1 MWAEL
6 IPHQTDLQTLEIRQ
20 IVESGIKIF
29 DFDYP
34 NLKIPTFESDFIRH
48 FYFRQIGVE
57 TIARWKIML
66 QDKLNLI
73 APYYNELID
82 STKIDFDY
90 LSDYEMTTTK
100 SAEGEKSGS
109 TSNNVQSDTT
119 NTGTTTNKSKSTN
132 DYTHG
137 QKVDT
142 TNNSTSSDTTITK
155 QSDTPMSKVSN
166 ITNGYLTNVNDSAGS
181 NTTTGTNSVIN
192 SGTDKS
198 VTNLDDTVTSTS
210 TNSNTATATGT
221 NTDKTKTSETSTTK
235 GNTKSKLALIK
246 EYRELLLKVEQQIF
260 EDMSDLFLL
269 IY

>member
-6 IPHQTDLQTLEIRQ
+6 IPHQTDIQTLEIRQ
-20 IVESGIKIF
+20 IIESGIKIF

-34 NLKIPTFESDFIRH
+34 KLHIPTFEDDFVKH
-48 FYFRQIGVE
+48 YYFRQIGAE

-73 APYYNELID
+73 APYYNDLID
-82 STKIDFDY
+82 SSKIDFDY
-90 LSDYEMTTTK
+90 LTDYEMTTTK

-142 TNNSTSSDTTITK
+142 STSSTSNDTSIIK

-166 ITNGYLTNVNDSAGS
+166 ISNGYLTNVNDSTGS
-181 NTTTGTNSVIN
+181 NTTTGTNSIIN
-192 SGTDKS
+192 SGTDKTVSNIDNS
-198 VTNLDDTVTSTS
+198 VTSSLSNT
-210 TNSNTATATGT
+210 NTATATGT
-221 NTDKTKTSETSTTK
+221 NTDKTKTTETSTTK

-260 EDMSDLFLL
+260 EDMDDLFLL